1 MFLMHLRKWSSSWW
15 LPLTAQATQPWS
27 LSCLWPCVSE
37 MECCVQ
43 FSQSGL
49 YLWDPSSSGS
59 KSLSSLMTV
68 ASKLQ
73 CERSHVQIF
82 GSQLQRA
89 WFSGMGL
96 SFRLTQETESPRRA
110 ILRFAGG
117 IHGNIWISF
126 WSLQGSLSCWAL
138 LVKHRSCCLLLCT
151 AVSAL
156 CTPWVNISSSQWA
169 PHYCLY
175 HTVVAVCPFAFH
187 HDNRNGVKCSFVSL
201 RNEWMWWRGNPLWTG
216 PLCSISLGPAIPYPN
231 SMALPPCP
239 SVCYPI

>member
-82 GSQLQRA
+82 GPQLQRA

-96 SFRLTQETESPRRA
+96 SFRLTQETQSPRRA
-110 ILRFAGG
+110 ILRFAVGT
-117 IHGNIWISF
+117 HRNIWISF
-126 WSLQGSLSCWAL
+126 WSLQDSLSCWAL
-138 LVKHRSCCLLLCT
+138 LVKHRSLLPASVGCCICLIHSMSEHSKLSVGPTLC
-151 AVSAL
+151 L
-156 CTPWVNISSSQWA
+156 C
-169 PHYCLY
+169 
-175 HTVVAVCPFAFH
+175 HTIVAVCPFTFCP
-187 HDNRNGVKCSFVSL
+187 DNRNSVKCSFVSQ
-201 RNEWMWWRGNPLWTG
+201 EWMNVVKGKSSVDWASVFHKSRSCYT
-216 PLCSISLGPAIPYPN
+216 IS
-231 SMALPPCP
+231 
-239 SVCYPI
+239 

>member
-1 MFLMHLRKWSSSWW
+1 MGTSEFPSDLCKALFLAE
-15 LPLTAQATQPWS
+15 P
-27 LSCLWPCVSE
+27 
-37 MECCVQ
+37 
-43 FSQSGL
+43 F
-49 YLWDPSSSGS
+49 
-59 KSLSSLMTV
+59 
-68 ASKLQ
+68 
-73 CERSHVQIF
+73 
-82 GSQLQRA
+82 
-89 WFSGMGL
+89 
-96 SFRLTQETESPRRA
+96 
-110 ILRFAGG
+110 
-117 IHGNIWISF
+117 
-126 WSLQGSLSCWAL
+126 

-231 SMALPPCP
+231 SMALPLPVLSLLP
-239 SVCYPI
+239 YIIGRLIAIHSVYFSGLLWGSWALVSWSIITMGLDSPKAVQRKCFFGWLNIFLLW